1 MPTTDLDRR
10 HLFAQFAN
18 CSGLAVSQNRE
29 GKPDTQNFLGE
40 WGTENEECIG
50 K

>member
-10 HLFAQFAN
+10 HLFTQFAN
-18 CSGLAVSQNRE
+18 YSGLAVSQNRV
-29 GKPDTQNFLGE
+29 GKPDTQNFSGE
-40 WGTENEECIG
+40 GGTGNEKCIG